1 MPVDTPGSDPIAILG
16 RLCRYRW
23 DSQVL
28 ISLHDAGRPMR
39 RAELTRVVSRLEGER
54 ISDTQMTRT
63 LDRLVAR
70 RRIIREVD
78 HGRAWCRLTLTGRD
92 EAVQVRQLIDR
103 LRGDGVDTGRALTS
117 RPTRPAATRPYA
129 ITATRWSSD
138 LLAAGPVPLTPP
150 ERAHL
155 LTDLAR
161 RLESA
166 LATTDPR
173 AVREVGAEL
182 LTAGFVSPEALGRT
196 IAMMTTPLVQHQT
209 GPAAQ
214 VPQLV
219 AQLAIGWAEASRK
232 RVLESQELLR
242 NAAISAHHEQ
252 ATHCQD
258 QQ

>member
-1 MPVDTPGSDPIAILG
+1 MPAETPGSDPIAILG

-23 DSQVL
+23 DTQVL
-28 ISLHDAGRPMR
+28 ISLHQAGRPMR
-39 RAELTRVVSRLEGER
+39 RSDLTREVTRREGER
-54 ISDTQMTRT
+54 ISDTQMSRT
-63 LDRLVAR
+63 LDRLAAR

-92 EAVQVRQLIDR
+92 EAAKVRQLIDR
-103 LRGDGVDTGRALTS
+103 LRGDSAHPGRAETS
-117 RPTRPAATRPYA
+117 RPTRPVDTRPYA

-138 LLAAGPVPLTPP
+138 LLATGPVPLTPP

-166 LATTDPR
+166 LATADPP
-173 AVREVGAEL
+173 AVRAVGAEL
-182 LTAGFVSPEALGRT
+182 ITAGYVSPEALGRT

-209 GPAAQ
+209 GPAAR

-219 AQLAIGWAEASRK
+219 AQLAIGWAEAARK
-232 RVLESQELLR
+232 RALEAQELLR
-242 NAAISAHHEQ
+242 NAAISAHDQ
-252 ATHCQD
+252 AAAHCQ
-258 QQ
+258 